1 MQPGRAVP
9 SSCTGSWL
17 GLGFSCCW
25 RNHTT
30 RMMAFMLDVGY
41 RTRYPLSN
49 SLKNISVLSSL
60 LLCWTN
66 PWFSPF
72 LPARAVS
79 LNKTLPS
86 FWLRF
91 LLSWLQAHHPALPGP
106 GSTVGCCAQ
115 SHPWSLPCPQERQH
129 ALILLCPAPVDPPC
143 LCLPR
148 APTNITFFQN
158 NRATC
163 VSIIF
168 WRMRSWSHRS
178 ASLPAQ
184 VGGAAGFG
192 LPAPGCVP
200 GGELGMG
207 RGECLA
213 SACSSGFEL

>member
-86 FWLRF
+86 FWLQF

-115 SHPWSLPCPQERQH
+115 SHPWEPAMSPGEAACPDPFVSSSCGSPLP
-129 ALILLCPAPVDPPC
+129 V
-143 LCLPR
+143 
-148 APTNITFFQN
+148 
-158 NRATC
+158 
-163 VSIIF
+163 
-168 WRMRSWSHRS
+168 
-178 ASLPAQ
+178 PAQ
-184 VGGAAGFG
+184 GTHQHYFF
-192 LPAPGCVP
+192 
-200 GGELGMG
+200 
-207 RGECLA
+207 
-213 SACSSGFEL
+213 SK